1 MRTRLL
7 ILGACVVVRTAAPA
21 SAPAQTT
28 VGLAAAQTQSLEY
41 SGVYLSTPDE
51 DYFTPC
57 GGDGIGDSWSLRFRE
72 NDPNAPFLKKVT
84 AIRGSQPLT
93 HFIRVRG
100 SLGPPGTYN
109 SGFQTRQLAVDTVLD
124 VKESL
129 EPCAGFGTPAAWN
142 RMSARIRNVRGS
154 ALSTD
159 RRLVALMDIDGR
171 ITLWSTETGA
181 LVRKLGAVAKGSVYA
196 GSYGPMTF
204 SDRGDL
210 LAVGGNEAVVD
221 VWRVRD
227 GKRIFSLALKDAATV
242 AKEMAKI
249 PPRPDAPGYRP
260 APPPNSYNPAQQIVF
275 NKQGTMLATT
285 NFLSSIIWSMKT
297 GKKLAEFNV
306 GTDFRRKVF
315 FVGKEGLL
323 MTVDSG
329 RMTLRSYLEAKPV
342 TPLGMRVAETDRV
355 VMSPDGRTIAV
366 GTWGDSLFLW
376 SLGQGPRTMLH
387 TPGFLS
393 GVTAFSPDGNTVA
406 IAGGMFG
413 LYLYDVRTGAP
424 IKSFYNFQ
432 SGISGAWFTADG
444 KAIVTLSTFD
454 DRFRIVY
461 IDPTARPA
469 GQAIIDDSLTAQL
482 PLGPPPTTS
491 PRTVGGIVTGPGP
504 NQRAVAGAE
513 VAISNGDAPD
523 SVIAQTTTSPGGYFS
538 FNGIRFRHVLIRVR
552 KSGFAPGIKYIHL
565 TRWADE
571 GPWGIELTPETR
583 PAESPVDKSH

>member
-7 ILGACVVVRTAAPA
+7 LLGACVVSCTYAPA
-21 SAPAQTT
+21 PVLAQATPRLTEAPNPP
-28 VGLAAAQTQSLEY
+28 LEY
-41 SGVYLSTPDE
+41 SGVYISTPDE

-57 GGDGIGDSWSLRFRE
+57 GGDGTGDSWSLRFRD

-84 AIRGSQPLT
+84 AIRGYPPLT

-100 SLGPPGTYN
+100 TLGPRGSYN
-109 SGFQTRQLAVDTVLD
+109 SGFQTRELAVDTVLD
-124 VKESL
+124 VTETL
-129 EPCAGFGTPAAWN
+129 ETCAGFGTPAAWN

-154 ALSTD
+154 ALSND
-159 RRLVALMDIDGR
+159 RRLAALMDIDGA

-181 LVRKLGAVAKGSVYA
+181 MVRKLGSVTKGNVYA

-204 SDRGDL
+204 SDNGDL
-210 LAVGGNEAVVD
+210 LAVGGNEAVVN

-227 GKRIFSLALKDAATV
+227 GRRVFSLALKNAATV
-242 AKEMAKI
+242 AKEMEKI
-249 PPRPDAPGYRP
+249 PPRADAPGWKP
-260 APPPNSYNPAQQIVF
+260 APPPNSYNPAQQVVF
-275 NKQGTMLATT
+275 NRPGTMLATT
-285 NFLSSIIWSMKT
+285 NLLSSIVWSMKT

-329 RMTLRSYLEAKPV
+329 RMTLRSYLEAQPV
-342 TPLGMRVAETDRV
+342 TPPGMRAAQTDHV

-376 SLGQGPRTMLH
+376 SLAEGPRPMLH
-387 TPGFLS
+387 IPGFGS

-413 LYLYDVRTGAP
+413 LYLYDVRTGTP

-432 SGISGAWFTADG
+432 SGLSGAWFTADG

-461 IDPTARPA
+461 IVPAARPA

-482 PLGPPPTTS
+482 PLGPPPTTT
-491 PRTVGGIVTGPGP
+491 PRTIGGIVTGPGP
-504 NQRAVAGAE
+504 NQRAVAAAE
-513 VAISNGDAPD
+513 VTISDGAAPD
-523 SVIAQTTTSPGGYFS
+523 SVIARTTTSSGGYFS

-552 KSGFAPGIKYIHL
+552 KPGFAPGIKYIHVN
-565 TRWADE
+565 RWADE
-571 GPWGIELTPETR
+571 GPWGIELTPDTP
-583 PAESPVDKSH
+583 PAKSGGP

>member
-1 MRTRLL
+1 ME
-7 ILGACVVVRTAAPA
+7 PN
-21 SAPAQTT
+21 
-28 VGLAAAQTQSLEY
+28 VGKNSQ
-41 SGVYLSTPDE
+41 
-51 DYFTPC
+51 
-57 GGDGIGDSWSLRFRE
+57 RE
-72 NDPNAPFLKKVT
+72 
-84 AIRGSQPLT
+84 
-93 HFIRVRG
+93 
-100 SLGPPGTYN
+100 
-109 SGFQTRQLAVDTVLD
+109 
-124 VKESL
+124 
-129 EPCAGFGTPAAWN
+129 
-142 RMSARIRNVRGS
+142 GS

-159 RRLVALMDIDGR
+159 RRLVALMDIDGS

-181 LVRKLGAVAKGSVYA
+181 MVRRLGAVAKGSVSA

-204 SDRGDL
+204 SDKGDL
-210 LAVGGNEAVVD
+210 LAVGGNEAVVT

-227 GKRIFSLALKDAATV
+227 GKRVFSLALKDAATV
-242 AKEMAKI
+242 AKEMEKI
-249 PPRPDAPGYRP
+249 PPRADAPGWKP

-275 NKQGTMLATT
+275 NKQGTLLATT
-285 NFLSSIIWSMKT
+285 NLLSSIIWSMKT

-306 GTDFRRKVF
+306 GTDFRRRIF

-329 RMTLRSYLEAKPV
+329 RMTLRSYLEAQPV
-342 TPLGMRVAETDRV
+342 TMPGMRAAQTDHV

-376 SLGQGPRTMLH
+376 SLGDGPRPMLH
-387 TPGFLS
+387 IPGFGS

-432 SGISGAWFTADG
+432 SGLSGAWFTADG

-461 IDPTARPA
+461 IDPAARPA

-482 PLGPPPTTS
+482 PLGPPATTT

-504 NQRAVAGAE
+504 NQRAVPGAE
-513 VAISNGDAPD
+513 VTISDGAAPD
-523 SVIAQTTTSPGGYFS
+523 AVIARTTTSSGGYFS

-552 KSGFAPGIKYIHL
+552 KPGFATGVSYIHL
-565 TRWADE
+565 SRWADE
-571 GPWGIELTPETR
+571 GPWGVELRPDTP
-583 PAESPVDKSH
+583 PVKSGGP